1 MNKKRFNMSKS
12 TVPIT
17 NEILDLIKET
27 QKNLK
32 EFSAGQ
38 KELKKVVFLLFVLQE
53 TVLELSIKKI
63 LNQKFLVKTLLLTS

>member
-1 MNKKRFNMSKS
+1 MSKS